1 MASVL
6 LLLAGTVRVPLPAP
20 AHNKYVNLVPQGV
33 LPWQPHP
40 LKVGQLLQ
48 EAICRLAGLAHMGRR
63 PGAVQHVTSCCSD

>member
-1 MASVL
+1 VSS

-48 EAICRLAGLAHMGRR
+48 TIGRLAGLAVMGRR
-63 PGAVQHVTSCCSD
+63 SGAWQS